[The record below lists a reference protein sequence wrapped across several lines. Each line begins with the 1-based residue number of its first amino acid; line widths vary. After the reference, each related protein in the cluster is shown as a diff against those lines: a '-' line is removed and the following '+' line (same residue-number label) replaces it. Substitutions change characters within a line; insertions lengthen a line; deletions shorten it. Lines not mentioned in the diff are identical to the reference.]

1 MADLRELAHPGIKYS
16 TFVLNDGKTF
26 VHIGMYAGQ
35 EALDVVNNLPSFQS
49 FREQLKASGPEAPP
63 KGDDLTLV
71 DSSYE
76 IFWGSIF
83 SSFNHRA
90 ENFTTYRVV
99 QRKQNEFNRGIFES
113 NQYSIQDTFEL
124 VFGMD
129 NSMEPRFLGDR
140 MQIAKSGN
148 CWHGANKT
156 H

>member
-1 MADLRELAHPGIKYS
+1 MKSVKVQYTVKAEYANSNKKNVANVMADLRELAHPGIKYS

-76 IFWGSIF
+76 IF
-83 SSFNHRA
+83 
-90 ENFTTYRVV
+90 
-99 QRKQNEFNRGIFES
+99 
-113 NQYSIQDTFEL
+113 
-124 VFGMD
+124 
-129 NSMEPRFLGDR
+129 
-140 MQIAKSGN
+140 
-148 CWHGANKT
+148 
-156 H
+156 

>member
-1 MADLRELAHPGIKYS
+1 MKSVKVQYTVKAEYANTNKKNVAKVMADLRELAHPGIKYS

-76 IFWGSIF
+76 IF
-83 SSFNHRA
+83 
-90 ENFTTYRVV
+90 
-99 QRKQNEFNRGIFES
+99 
-113 NQYSIQDTFEL
+113 
-124 VFGMD
+124 
-129 NSMEPRFLGDR
+129 
-140 MQIAKSGN
+140 
-148 CWHGANKT
+148 
-156 H
+156 